1 MSIDSFPIL
10 GIVLAVLSAAL
21 LTVGNF
27 LQSRGVAA
35 RTDAGSGAIGVSQ
48 GLGLFRETQWLAGS
62 ALFGLAILVQL
73 GALAFAPLIV
83 VQPVGVIAL
92 VFASLLTAVV
102 TRTKPSR
109 REVTSIAVCV
119 VALTAFVA
127 VAASVSD
134 QTTITDAQLIAVL
147 IVLLV
152 VLALTFAALVALRK
166 RRVPPVMFV
175 VLGGLFAGF
184 VATLGKT
191 VILRVQSAILIDDY
205 TLDDRNLLTIAC
217 AVGIAVAGALSIYFV
232 QTAHTVASPQVV
244 VAGLTVVD
252 PFVAVILGITVLN
265 EAASAPPWSFFAFA
279 VFGAAAM
286 WGVWSLA
293 RQTADVPAG
302 EGAIS

>member
-27 LQSRGVAA
+27 LQSRGVGA
-35 RTDAGSGAIGVSQ
+35 RTEAGSGSIGVSQ
-48 GLGLFRETQWLAGS
+48 GIGLLREPQWLAGS

-102 TRTKPSR
+102 TKTPPSR

-119 VALTAFVA
+119 AALAAFVA

-152 VLALTFAALVALRK
+152 VLAITFAALIGLRGH
-166 RRVPPVMFV
+166 RVPPVMFV
-175 VLGGLFAGF
+175 VLGGLYAGF

-191 VILRVQSAILIDDY
+191 VILRIQTAIMVDDY

-232 QTAHTVASPQVV
+232 QTAHTVATPQVV

-252 PFVAVILGITVLN
+252 PFVAVVLGITVLN
-265 EAASAPPWSFFAFA
+265 EAASAPPWSFLAFA

-293 RQTADVPAG
+293 RQTTEDTVSERASA
-302 EGAIS
+302 

>member
-1 MSIDSFPIL
+1 MSIDSFPII

-35 RTDAGSGAIGVSQ
+35 RTEAGSGSIGVSQ
-48 GLGLFRETQWLAGS
+48 GLGLLREPQWLAGS

-102 TRTKPSR
+102 TRTAPSR
-109 REVTSIAVCV
+109 REVVSIAVCV
-119 VALTAFVA
+119 TALAAFVA

-152 VLALTFAALVALRK
+152 VLAITFTALIALRH

-191 VILRVQSAILIDDY
+191 VILRIQTAIMIDDY

-217 AVGIAVAGALSIYFV
+217 AVGIAVAGVLSIYFV

-252 PFVAVILGITVLN
+252 PFVAVILGIAVLN
-265 EAASAPPWSFFAFA
+265 EAASAPPWSFVAFA

-293 RQTADVPAG
+293 RQTADDPVSENAPT
-302 EGAIS
+302 